1 MSLCECYCL
10 GDVFIATLVR
20 VGQLYLNLVDYG
32 LTPETRSVACVAAI
46 SPSSSLWHR

>member
-1 MSLCECYCL
+1 MSLCEGYCL

-32 LTPETRSVACVAAI
+32 LDSGDPFGCLCCRHFSK
-46 SPSSSLWHR
+46 